1 MYIYIYIYM
10 EYIEYGHRNM
20 EYGHRNMEYGH
31 RIMENMDIDN
41 YIAT

>member
-1 MYIYIYIYM
+1 M